1 MDTLDTDIEESEIQ
15 KRPIVHIRI
24 VLRILHIDVYSI
36 PSFLHLIKEF

>member
-24 VLRILHIDVYSI
+24 VLRIFHIDVSFMS
-36 PSFLHLIKEF
+36 SFLHLIKEF